1 MMSDDDRTS
10 EPKTLPP
17 PKGAKDMY
25 SAPTRIGTLPE
36 EVLAAM
42 RAEASDTTVAA
53 RTSIMHDAALERSK
67 PAPAPPR
74 AVALDIAT
82 TNEGPPDRLAP
93 VRALVRSPLVLVA
106 IFIALAALVALAVAL
121 R

>member
-1 MMSDDDRTS
+1 MSDDDRTS

-42 RAEASDTTVAA
+42 RAEASDATVAA
-53 RTSIMHDAALERSK
+53 RTSIMQNAALERSK
-67 PAPAPPR
+67 PAPPR
-74 AVALDIAT
+74 AVDADIAT
-82 TNEGPPDRLAP
+82 TNEGPPGRLALA
-93 VRALVRSPLVLVA
+93 RALVRSPLVLVA
-106 IFIALAALVALAVAL
+106 IFVALAALVALAGAV